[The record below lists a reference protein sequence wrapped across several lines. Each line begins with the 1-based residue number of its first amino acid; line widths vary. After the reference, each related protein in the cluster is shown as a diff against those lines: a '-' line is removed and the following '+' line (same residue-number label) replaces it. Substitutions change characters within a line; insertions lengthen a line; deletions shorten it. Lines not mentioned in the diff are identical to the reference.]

1 MWIVGNV
8 HGAILD
14 SFVGF
19 SILIHVVKHTV
30 FPASPY
36 TKVFTARGFVR
47 LELVSVMCVFEVK
60 GEMFM
65 SMYVNDDWSVIDD
78 VMIKINKIFEF
89 VAELSDSFKKFFLFS
104 IMIDFGFVIDMHYGL
119 NLKRCAAFIS
129 LGVSIIKLLSLLA
142 GYSMVFVFSV
152 FKVLEAKVAK
162 EFLDEVNGIF
172 IYITLAYVNVT
183 FAFFHFSF
191 I

>member
-1 MWIVGNV
+1 MWIIGNV
-8 HGAILD
+8 QGAVLD

-36 TKVFTARGFVR
+36 LKVFTARGFAR
-47 LELVSVMCVFEVK
+47 LELVSVVCVFEVK
-60 GEMFM
+60 GEMFI
-65 SMYVNDDWSVIDD
+65 SMYVNDDWSIIGNVR
-78 VMIKINKIFEF
+78 IKMNEIFKF
-89 VAELSDSFKKFFLFS
+89 VAELSDSFKEFFLSS
-104 IMIDFGFVIDMHYGL
+104 IVKDFGFVIDVHYGL

-129 LGVSIIKLLSLLA
+129 LGVSIIKLFSLLA

-152 FKVLEAKVAK
+152 IKALEAKVAAK
-162 EFLDEVNGIF
+162 FLYKQNGLILRA
-172 IYITLAYVNVT
+172 LAYVNVT
-183 FAFFHFSF
+183 FAFFYFSF

>member
-1 MWIVGNV
+1 MWIIGNV
-8 HGAILD
+8 QGAILD

-36 TKVFTARGFVR
+36 LKVFTARGFVR

-60 GEMFM
+60 GEMLM

-78 VMIKINKIFEF
+78 VMIKIDKIFEF
-89 VAELSDSFKKFFLFS
+89 VAELSDSFQKFFLSS
-104 IMIDFGFVIDMHYGL
+104 IMKDFGFVIEVHYGL
-119 NLKRCAAFIS
+119 NLKLCAAFIS

-142 GYSMVFVFSV
+142 GYCMVVVLSV
-152 FKVLEAKVAK
+152 FEVLEAKVAE
-162 EFLDEVNGIF
+162 EFLDKMNGF
-172 IYITLAYVNVT
+172 IYIALAYVNVT
-183 FAFFHFSF
+183 FAFFYLSL